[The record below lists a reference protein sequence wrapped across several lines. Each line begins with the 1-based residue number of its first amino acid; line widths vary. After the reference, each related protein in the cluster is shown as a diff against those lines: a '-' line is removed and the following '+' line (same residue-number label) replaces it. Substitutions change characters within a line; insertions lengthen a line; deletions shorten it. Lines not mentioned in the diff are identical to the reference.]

1 MRTRRVLV
9 LTLAVGL
16 QVLTAG
22 GAVAATGP
30 DGAVGIR
37 LLDAPRSRSND
48 PRAHVYVV
56 DHVSPGAT
64 LTRRVELSNPT
75 SKPVRLSLYAA
86 GADVQQGRFRF
97 LDGRTPN
104 ELASWTAVQPAQVR
118 LPPGR
123 TTPATLT
130 ISVPPAAAAGERYAV
145 VWAELPTSVAA
156 GGGVSAVNRAGV
168 RVYLSVGAGGE
179 PPSDF
184 VIESLAAQRTAD
196 GRPVV
201 AAQVRNTG
209 GRALDLSGD
218 LRLAGGPGGL
228 RAGPFAAQLG
238 TTLGLGETEPVLVP
252 LDQAIPLGPWRAT
265 ITLRSGWVRRTA
277 KATITFP
284 ANPGPAAATVPTTA
298 GTALAR
304 RTLLTIGAGLVLLGA
319 GILLGRR
326 RARGR
331 KAGVRQ
337 VRHEASR

>member
-1 MRTRRVLV
+1 MLG
-9 LTLAVGL
+9 LAVGL
-16 QVLTAG
+16 QVLMAS
-22 GAVAATGP
+22 GAIAAANGP
-30 DGAVGIR
+30 GDAVGIR

-48 PRAHVYVV
+48 PRAHLYVV
-56 DHVSPGAT
+56 DHLHPGAT
-64 LTRRVELSNPT
+64 LTRRVELSNDT

-97 LDGRTPN
+97 LDGRGQN
-104 ELASWTAVQPAQVR
+104 ELASWTAVQPAQVW

-123 TTPATLT
+123 TAPATLT
-130 ISVPPAAAAGERYAV
+130 ISVPPTAAAGERYAV

-156 GGGVSAVNRAGV
+156 GGGVSAVNRVGV

-184 VIESLAAQRTAD
+184 VIESLAAQRATD

-201 AAQVRNTG
+201 AAEVRNTG
-209 GRALDLSGD
+209 GRALDLSGE

-252 LDQAIPLGPWRAT
+252 LDRAIPLGPWRAT

-284 ANPGPAAATVPTTA
+284 ANHGPTGAAVPTTA
-298 GTALAR
+298 ATASAG
-304 RTLLTIGAGLVLLGA
+304 RTLLGMGAGLVLLGA
-319 GILLGRR
+319 GILLLRR
-326 RARGR
+326 RVRSR
-331 KAGVRQ
+331 RTDVRQ
-337 VRHEASR
+337 LRHRASR